1 MLIFAARKINS
12 VLSTQQSTC
21 HELFSTK
28 YVYHQSNYVYI
39 RSHHF
44 PVSCLKMSE
53 WMLVSLS
60 GCWNLFNFTAQKY
73 YNSWRCLMFAIAL
86 SCSVMQSLGSFLQIH
101 GISWN
106 LFVEPDFIY
115 HCTLPFKFISSYI
128 YSHLT
133 MQFQILG
140 YWFGLAVNIH
150 RSYFETF
157 FACQIK

>member
-1 MLIFAARKINS
+1 MQQEKLKILYYQHNK
-12 VLSTQQSTC
+12 VL
-21 HELFSTK
+21 ELFSTK

-115 HCTLPFKFISSYI
+115 HCTYIALTVFDIFWLVKFLLNSSVHIYI
-128 YSHLT
+128 QSFDHAAPNTRVLIWVSCKYT
-133 MQFQILG
+133 Q
-140 YWFGLAVNIH
+140 
-150 RSYFETF
+150 
-157 FACQIK
+157 

>member
-1 MLIFAARKINS
+1 MQQEKLKILYYQHNK
-12 VLSTQQSTC
+12 VL
-21 HELFSTK
+21 ELFSTK

-73 YNSWRCLMFAIAL
+73 YNSWCCLMFAIAL

-101 GISWN
+101 GIYPEICLLN
-106 LFVEPDFIY
+106 LILFTIVHCLLNSSVHIY
-115 HCTLPFKFISSYI
+115 TVIWPCSSKY
-128 YSHLT
+128 
-133 MQFQILG
+133 
-140 YWFGLAVNIH
+140 
-150 RSYFETF
+150 
-157 FACQIK
+157 

>member
-1 MLIFAARKINS
+1 MQQEKLKILYYQHNK
-12 VLSTQQSTC
+12 VL
-21 HELFSTK
+21 ELFSTE

>member
-1 MLIFAARKINS
+1 MCIISQTMCTSDHIIFLFPASKCQNGCLFLCQA
-12 VLSTQQSTC
+12 VETC
-21 HELFSTK
+21 LTLLHK
-28 YVYHQSNYVYI
+28 NI
-39 RSHHF
+39 II
-44 PVSCLKMSE
+44 
-53 WMLVSLS
+53 
-60 GCWNLFNFTAQKY
+60 
-73 YNSWRCLMFAIAL
+73 NSWRCLMFAIDL